1 MCDIL
6 DVSSSMKSIGIGADT
21 MHACRLDRAHVAVTV
36 TNSRALARHAVYGA
50 GLLGHAAHLESFAKR
65 VSSVFVFL

>member
-1 MCDIL
+1 
-6 DVSSSMKSIGIGADT
+6 